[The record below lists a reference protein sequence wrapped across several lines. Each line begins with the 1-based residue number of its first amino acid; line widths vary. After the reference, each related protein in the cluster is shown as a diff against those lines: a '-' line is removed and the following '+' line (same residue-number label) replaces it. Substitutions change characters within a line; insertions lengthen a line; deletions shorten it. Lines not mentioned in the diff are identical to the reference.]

1 MGSQV
6 DRATNIIL
14 ILEEKWKKPYHQEIL
29 KIKKKKK
36 VQPCHQ
42 EEQFQVLVK
51 GNHQMGFQVNSIKD
65 RIQRITRSG
74 SQNNQVVYGF
84 DHWFLVEGDC
94 CKDKVSDQPSF
105 EKIIIES
112 FVLFIFPKLNMQS
125 LCSVSIVKERPSVVT
140 YFWILTLKRRK
151 YKKYIQK
158 KPKNNSS
165 EKKMLKRSEN
175 GQKLVDEV

>member
-1 MGSQV
+1 
-6 DRATNIIL
+6 
-14 ILEEKWKKPYHQEIL
+14 
-29 KIKKKKK
+29 
-36 VQPCHQ
+36 
-42 EEQFQVLVK
+42 
-51 GNHQMGFQVNSIKD
+51 
-65 RIQRITRSG
+65 
-74 SQNNQVVYGF
+74 
-84 DHWFLVEGDC
+84 
-94 CKDKVSDQPSF
+94 
-105 EKIIIES
+105 
-112 FVLFIFPKLNMQS
+112 MQS